1 MFAALAGMVL
11 CGVFFGRLPVGK
23 YAFGRIQERPDCSEL
38 IAEIKSKMP
47 PDAFVLT
54 NRQMQI
60 HFIGRSGNIMDA
72 AEPYRADYVL
82 TYLDDLHVDFEKN
95 RALYERMKL
104 DPGYEAILTH
114 EVRGYN
120 LILYRKK

>member
-1 MFAALAGMVL
+1 MPRPMIRPTAMALSFWA
-11 CGVFFGRLPVGK
+11 
-23 YAFGRIQERPDCSEL
+23 
-38 IAEIKSKMP
+38 P
-47 PDAFVLT
+47 P
-54 NRQMQI
+54 
-60 HFIGRSGNIMDA
+60 SSPS

-114 EVRGYN
+114 EVRGCN